1 MFLIFKRIILILI
14 SSVNFIIMDAMNFV
28 AAISQIAPN
37 KQDILRNTTLSEEFL
52 DIYIQ
57 DLSIRKKSAHI
68 AVSPHFPVIDLIFN
82 YDLSN
87 LRIQQY
93 SFNDA
98 EDITENDQ
106 FIYVGR
112 VEAFIVAI
120 LKETGEIVETD
131 WEDPCYIINY
141 IAKSQSSFLD
151 VLVELEKQSQKILF
165 DSATEEEVNDMDKY
179 IQSVAGGRKYTPII

>member
-14 SSVNFIIMDAMNFV
+14 SDVKFIIMDAMNFV
-28 AAISQIAPN
+28 AAISQIVPN

-68 AVSPHFPVIDLIFN
+68 AVSPHCPVIDLIFN

-93 SFNDA
+93 SFNA
-98 EDITENDQ
+98 VEDITENDQ
-106 FIYVGR
+106 FIYVGW
-112 VEAFIVAI
+112 VEAFIIAI

-151 VLVELEKQSQKILF
+151 VLVELERQSQKILF

-179 IQSVAGGRKYTPII
+179 IQSIAGGRKYNPTI

>member
-1 MFLIFKRIILILI
+1 MSLIFKRIILILI
-14 SSVNFIIMDAMNFV
+14 LDVKFIIMDAMNFV
-28 AAISQIAPN
+28 AAISQIVPN

-120 LKETGEIVETD
+120 LKEIGEIVETD

-151 VLVELEKQSQKILF
+151 VLVELEKQSQKILLG
-165 DSATEEEVNDMDKY
+165 SATEEEVNDMDKY
-179 IQSVAGGRKYTPII
+179 IQSIAGGRKYNPII

>member
-1 MFLIFKRIILILI
+1 MFLIFKRIISILI
-14 SSVNFIIMDAMNFV
+14 SDVKFIIMDAMNFV
-28 AAISQIAPN
+28 AAISQIVPN

-151 VLVELEKQSQKILF
+151 VLVELEKQSQKILLG
-165 DSATEEEVNDMDKY
+165 SATEEEVNDMDKY
-179 IQSVAGGRKYTPII
+179 IQSIADGRKYNPII